1 MHYFKKHEIVL
12 WFGSMGIITAVFF
25 LFGREHYL
33 NLVTSLI
40 GVTGLIFSAK
50 GNPFGQMLMIIFSLI
65 YGLISYRFGY
75 YGETITYI
83 GMSMPMA
90 VVSMISWLKHPYQG
104 NHAEVEVH
112 RISRKEIIMASLLSV
127 VVTIGF
133 YFILQYFKTEN
144 LLFSTF
150 SVTTSFLAVSLLFL
164 RSAYFSLA
172 YALNDMILMIL
183 WGLAAL
189 KDSSYSSV
197 LICFG
202 VFLINDI
209 YCFISWKQME
219 QKQDILNK
227 NKI

>member
-112 RISRKEIIMASLLSV
+112 RISRKEIIMASLPSV

>member
-1 MHYFKKHEIVL
+1 MHYFKKHEMIL
-12 WFGSMGIITAVFF
+12 WFGSMGIITAAFL
-25 LFGREHYL
+25 LFGRERYL
-33 NLVTSLI
+33 NLITSLI

-112 RISRKEIIMASLLSV
+112 HISPKEIIIASLLSV

-144 LLFSTF
+144 LRFSTV
-150 SVTTSFLAVSLLFL
+150 SVATSFLAVSLLFL
-164 RSAYFSLA
+164 RSPYFSLA
-172 YALNDMILMIL
+172 YALNDMILIIL
-183 WGLAAL
+183 WGTASL
-189 KDSSYSSV
+189 KDSSYTSV

-219 QKQDILNK
+219 RKQGILNK

>member
-25 LFGREHYL
+25 LFGRERYL
-33 NLVTSLI
+33 NLITSLI

-172 YALNDMILMIL
+172 YALNDMILR
-183 WGLAAL
+183 GLAAL